1 MYKDFNC
8 LREKERLM
16 KIGDEVRYKGTSSD
30 HSATIT
36 RVNRKASSS
45 SSFSHIQSV
54 EIMYKNGMK
63 TTIFPSILEIINKET
78 IEDESR

>member
-1 MYKDFNC
+1 
-8 LREKERLM
+8 M
-16 KIGDEVRYKGTSSD
+16 KIGDTVKYKSSSSD

-36 RVNRKASSS
+36 RVNWKESSS
-45 SSFSHIQSV
+45 SSFSYIQSV

-63 TTIFPSILEIINKET
+63 TTIFPSTLEIINKEI